1 MFINTDSMKY
11 CFSYCLQGFMGSSA
25 CGEKIFDNKKK
36 VNVHIGEK
44 MNRRIDRCFIL
55 LIYITEISALNAFS
69 AYSFPAVL

>member
-1 MFINTDSMKY
+1 
-11 CFSYCLQGFMGSSA
+11 MGSSA
-25 CGEKIFDNKKK
+25 CGEKNFYNKKK

-55 LIYITEISALNAFS
+55 LIYITEISALNVFS